1 MAVDQTLVDRLRAQ
15 FGDAVRQARLD
26 VLDPW
31 VEVAP
36 SVLVD
41 VCRFLRDDADVACD
55 MLNCIT
61 AVDFL
66 PTDHKKTAQAAWQPH
81 VSLVYHLSSTRTRQ
95 QVVLKVALAR
105 WQDEVPGEPPVVP
118 SVCGVWRG
126 ANWHE
131 REVFDLMG
139 VRFAGHPD
147 LRRILCPEDWE
158 GYPLRKDYAPPQY
171 YHGIRDH

>member
-1 MAVDQTLVDRLRAQ
+1 MAVDQTLVDRLSAR
-15 FGDAVRQARLD
+15 FGDGIRQAQLEA
-26 VLDPW
+26 LDPW

-36 SVLVD
+36 AVLVE
-41 VCRFLRDDADVACD
+41 VCRFLRDDPEVACD

-61 AVDFL
+61 GVDYL
-66 PTDHKKTAQAAWQPH
+66 HTDPKKAAKATWEPH

-95 QVVLKVALAR
+95 QVVLKVQLPR
-105 WQDEVPGEPPVVP
+105 WQDDVPGEPPVVP

-131 REVFDLMG
+131 REVYDLMG
-139 VRFAGHPD
+139 VRFEGHPD
-147 LRRILCPEDWE
+147 LRRILCPEDWV
-158 GYPLRKDYAPPQY
+158 GHPLRKDYEPPQY